1 MNIRTGQLGEHEER
15 QTKICLF
22 AGIILW
28 FVELNV
34 IYALPSLSCKWGW
47 FPFQVGPLSGLQ
59 FVQMLISLVAVA
71 LMAYVTYLP
80 YRNWREY
87 QTDPPAQNPHML
99 QDTEKERQSL
109 LAFIVMMAN
118 SFFLLFILGLFVLI
132 FSLKPCG

>member
-1 MNIRTGQLGEHEER
+1 MSIFSLQGSKEER
-15 QTKICLF
+15 QTKVCLF
-22 AGIILW
+22 AGILIW

-34 IYALPSLSCKWGW
+34 IYALPSLTCKWNW
-47 FPFQVGPLSGLQ
+47 FPFSVGPLSGLQ
-59 FVQMLISLVAVA
+59 FVQTMIALIGLVLMLVAI
-71 LMAYVTYLP
+71 YLP

-87 QTDPPAQNPHML
+87 QTEQPPQNPHML

-132 FSLKPCG
+132 FTLKPCG